1 VKRLISAAPWI
12 FIVIWSSGFVVA
24 KFAFADADALYFLA
38 IRLILASLILFILTL
53 ALRQPMRLSRSD
65 IKASLLIGL
74 ALHGLYLAGVWY
86 AVELGAPA
94 GLSSVITSMQPI
106 IVSLLAVQILSE
118 PLTRKQLSG
127 LFFGLAGVFLVV
139 LPKLSG
145 SDGFTAESLAFLFMA
160 LAGSTIA
167 TLLQKKIGHSIP
179 LMMGTT
185 YQFAIAGIVLLIV
198 SIVRGKTSIE
208 LTHTTVW
215 TMAWAVSV
223 TSIAA
228 VLLLLWLLNKGSA
241 AKVSSLLYLVPPMAV
256 VQAFV
261 LFDEKVSAVGIIGI
275 AMTAMGVALV
285 IRS

>member
-1 VKRLISAAPWI
+1 MKRLISAAPWI

-65 IKASLLIGL
+65 IKSSLLIGL

-198 SIVRGKTSIE
+198 SIVRGETSIE

-215 TMAWAVSV
+215 TMAWAVLV

>member
-1 VKRLISAAPWI
+1 MKRLVSAAPWI

-106 IVSLLAVQILSE
+106 IVSLLAVQLLSE
-118 PLTRKQLSG
+118 PLTRRQMSG
-127 LFFGLAGVFLVV
+127 LVFGLAGVVLVV

-185 YQFAIAGIVLLIV
+185 YQFAIAGIVLLLV

-215 TMAWAVSV
+215 TMAWAVLV

-261 LFDEKVSAVGIIGI
+261 LFDEKVATLGIIGI

>member
-145 SDGFTAESLAFLFMA
+145 SNGFTAESLAFLFMA

-198 SIVRGKTSIE
+198 SILRGKTSIE

-215 TMAWAVSV
+215 TMAWAVLV

>member
-1 VKRLISAAPWI
+1 MKRLISAAPWI

-145 SDGFTAESLAFLFMA
+145 SDGFSAESLAFLFMA

-179 LMMGTT
+179 LMMGTI

-215 TMAWAVSV
+215 TMAWAVLV

-261 LFDEKVSAVGIIGI
+261 LFEEKVSAVGIIGI

>member
-24 KFAFADADALYFLA
+24 KFAFTDADALYFLA
-38 IRLILASLILFILTL
+38 IRLILASLILLVLTIV
-53 ALRQPMRLSRSD
+53 LRQPLKLSRSD
-65 IKASLLIGL
+65 IRASLLIGL

-86 AVELGAPA
+86 AIELGAPA

-106 IVSLLAVQILSE
+106 IVSLLAVQILAE

-145 SDGFTAESLAFLFMA
+145 SDGFTTESLAFLFVA

-185 YQFAIAGIVLLIV
+185 YQFAIAGIILLIV
-198 SIVRGKTSIE
+198 SIARGKTSIE

-215 TMAWAVSV
+215 TMAWGVLV

>member
-38 IRLILASLILFILTL
+38 IRLILAALILLVLTIV
-53 ALRQPMRLSRSD
+53 LRQPLKLSRSD
-65 IKASLLIGL
+65 IRASLLIGL

-106 IVSLLAVQILSE
+106 IVSLLAVQILAE

-139 LPKLSG
+139 FPKLSG
-145 SDGFTAESLAFLFMA
+145 GDGFTAESLAFLFMA

-185 YQFAIAGIVLLIV
+185 YQFAIAGIVLLLV
-198 SIVRGKTSIE
+198 SIARGKTSIE
-208 LTHTTVW
+208 LTHTTFW
-215 TMAWAVSV
+215 TMAWAVLV

-256 VQAFV
+256 VQAFI
-261 LFDEKVSAVGIIGI
+261 LFDEKVSVVGIIGI

>member
-1 VKRLISAAPWI
+1 MKRLISAAPWI

-215 TMAWAVSV
+215 TMAWAVLV

-261 LFDEKVSAVGIIGI
+261 LFEEKVSAVGIIGI